1 MVEDDCI
8 TQAFEQVALG
18 RTKRLQNLCAFNEF
32 IKQVLQYLFWSTGQR
47 SAGCLKLEQYKYSLY
62 WLRQIVLAI
71 YFDPIC
77 YLGSDS
83 SGLNH
88 QQGSIDKHSKIIY
101 Q

>member
-8 TQAFEQVALG
+8 TQASEQVALD
-18 RTKRLQNLCAFNEF
+18 RTKSLQNLCTFNEF
-32 IKQVLQYLFWSTGQR
+32 IKQVLSYLFWSTRQR
-47 SAGCLKLEQYKYSLY
+47 FAGCLKLEQYKYSLY
-62 WLRQIVLAI
+62 WLRLLSQPI
-71 YFDPIC
+71 YFDLIC

-88 QQGSIDKHSKIIY
+88 QQGSADKGSKNIY